1 MLTICIHLYYISV
14 TFTYRIFIAK
24 LQSTSISQIKHMGN
38 YIMLS
43 FLSYM
48 IRCILRCII
57 HNQYIC
63 NLRYFRLFQFFQKRN
78 DCFFLVVCRNNNQDF
93 FFFFFFF
100 FSNVFSVLHRY
111 HSLSSYAISNS
122 FRISPCSEDIRAT
135 ALFPYCLHFSSSLR
149 SSAIFLLIS
158 SDDN

>member
-1 MLTICIHLYYISV
+1 MANETENPELPSMNLDPRTISGNVPFSSSVCNSFIDSQNVAHIMLTICIHLYYISV

-63 NLRYFRLFQFFQKRN
+63 GTCAVSGCSSFSRSGTI
-78 DCFFLVVCRNNNQDF
+78 CFFLDCMR
-93 FFFFFFF
+93 
-100 FSNVFSVLHRY
+100 
-111 HSLSSYAISNS
+111 
-122 FRISPCSEDIRAT
+122 E
-135 ALFPYCLHFSSSLR
+135 
-149 SSAIFLLIS
+149 
-158 SDDN
+158 